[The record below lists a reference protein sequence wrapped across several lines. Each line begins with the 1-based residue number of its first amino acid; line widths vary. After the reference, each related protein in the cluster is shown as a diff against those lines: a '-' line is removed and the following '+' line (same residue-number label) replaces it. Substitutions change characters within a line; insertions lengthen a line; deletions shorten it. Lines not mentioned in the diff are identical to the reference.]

1 MLAAAN
7 DAAGTINMGDMEAE
21 IQANLQAKIAAG
33 ASKNDIL
40 SQMNSEE
47 LAIPTEPV
55 APKATALS
63 QS

>member
-40 SQMNSEE
+40 SQMN
-47 LAIPTEPV
+47 
-55 APKATALS
+55 
-63 QS
+63 